1 MNTKRALVLGFS
13 VVVVVVAA
21 LSASM
26 VMANAEYDPH
36 SGEMWHSDLE
46 AGQQAAQTSGEPLLL
61 YFWSEDCSYCK
72 EFNAELQN
80 NAALQESVD
89 GYVLVSVEYVNE
101 PELRSEYDVSGTP
114 TIVVLS
120 PDGEMVTSFVPTS
133 VQDPAGRLDQAHDTA
148 VQ

>member
-1 MNTKRALVLGFS
+1 MNTKRALVAGFA

-36 SGEMWHSDLE
+36 NGEKWHSDLE
-46 AGQQAAQTSGEPLLL
+46 SAQQSAQTANEPILL

-72 EFNAELQN
+72 EFQAELQN
-80 NAALQESVD
+80 NARLQD
-89 GYVLVSVEYVNE
+89 AADQYVLVSAEYVEE
-101 PELRSEYDVSGTP
+101 PELRSRYDVSGTP
-114 TIVVLS
+114 TIVVLT
-120 PDGEMVTSFVPTS
+120 PDGEKVTSFVPTS
-133 VQDPAGRLDQAHDTA
+133 VSDPSARLDQAHDKA